1 MTQVEG
7 SGTLTIRK
15 PMVFVASLA
24 ALFKREDADDMGF
37 GLSALSQAAP
47 RVTRTDPLAPVPEVH
62 SHRLPVMSKA
72 P

>member
-1 MTQVEG
+1 MTYVEG

-15 PMVFVASLA
+15 PMVLSPSA
-24 ALFKREDADDMGF
+24 AFLFNRENADDMGF
-37 GLSALSQAAP
+37 GLSVLFQAAP
-47 RVTRTDPLAPVPEVH
+47 RVTRIDPLAPVPEVH